1 MTARRAEEEEKG
13 RHLGWSAD
21 GVEQPDSYVA
31 LYEPGSSGDLG
42 FRFMRRLVVSARRWR
57 ARVDH
62 RLKRVEQTQ
71 ARWETLLCVAAHS
84 PGVTQRELA
93 RLVSVEDP
101 TVARML
107 TALEREGAIRR
118 HAGTEDR
125 RQKIVS
131 ITPEGEKALAAM
143 QLVTDLLR
151 DTLLQDLDT
160 EELKVGLAILD
171 KLLARLES
179 L

>member
-1 MTARRAEEEEKG
+1 MTNKAIPG
-13 RHLGWSAD
+13 DSDQHLAWSAD
-21 GVEQPDSYVA
+21 GVEQPDSYA
-31 LYEPGSSGDLG
+31 QFYEPGSIGDLR
-42 FRFMRRLVVSARRWR
+42 FRFMRRIVVSSRRWR

-107 TALEREGAIRR
+107 TTLEREGAISR
-118 HAGTEDR
+118 HAGAEDR
-125 RQKIVS
+125 RQKIVR

-151 DTLLQDLDT
+151 DTLLQDLDPS
-160 EELKVGLAILD
+160 ELKAGLSILD
-171 KLLARLES
+171 KVLARLET